1 MTSSILAKSVTEI
14 RMVFVIR
21 LTRHRAY
28 GPAGSGGLP
37 LIRINRTGR
46 RLRQCNIT

>member
-21 LTRHRAY
+21 VTKHCAY
-28 GPAGSGGLP
+28 GPAGSEGLP
-37 LIRINRTGR
+37 
-46 RLRQCNIT
+46 